1 MAVLIDINDFHRG
14 ALRVTSYVRPPKL
27 FTASESIVSSIVGE
41 LKMNRFDKILKAVI
55 DILETS

>member
-1 MAVLIDINDFHRG
+1 M
-14 ALRVTSYVRPPKL
+14 TSYLRPPKL